1 MDAQTS
7 AYSFRCRDR
16 LLDLSRPVTMGILNA
31 TPDSFYAGSR
41 VRSVDAALQ
50 QAEQMLNEGAAILDI
65 GGASTRPGAEE
76 VPVEEELQR
85 VLPVV
90 EAVRRYFPEAV
101 ISVDTWRAV
110 VAREA
115 LEAGASMVNDV
126 SAGRWDEALLPVVAQ
141 YRCPYILMHA
151 QGRPQTMQVA
161 PLYSEVVHEVLDFFI
176 QKIEHLRT
184 LGIYDIAIDPGFGF
198 GKTLE
203 HNYALLRHLTAFE
216 AVLQL
221 PILVGVSRKSMV
233 CRLLGIKPEAALN
246 GTTALHVLA
255 LLQGARILRVH
266 DVREA
271 IEAIRIVEAY
281 QATDGTAVP

>member
-1 MDAQTS
+1 MDTRNF
-7 AYSFRCRDR
+7 AYSFRCRER
-16 LLDLSRPVTMGILNA
+16 LLDLSHPVAMGILNA

-50 QAEQMLNEGAAILDI
+50 QAEQMLREGAAILDI
-65 GGASTRPGAEE
+65 GGASTRPSAEE
-76 VPVEEELQR
+76 IPVEEELRR
-85 VLPVV
+85 VLPVI
-90 EAVRRYFPEAV
+90 EALQRHFPEA
-101 ISVDTWRAV
+101 ILSVDTWRAT

-115 LEAGASMVNDV
+115 LESGASIVNDV

-151 QGRPQTMQVA
+151 QGTPQTMQVA
-161 PLYSEVVHEVLDFFI
+161 PLYSEVVREVLDFFI
-176 QKIEHLRT
+176 QKIEYLRT

-203 HNYALLRHLTAFE
+203 HNYALLRHVAAFE
-216 AVLQL
+216 PILQL
-221 PILVGVSRKSMV
+221 PIVVGVSRKSMV

-271 IEAIRIVEAY
+271 VEAIRIVAAY
-281 QATDGTAVP
+281 QGQVGER

>member
-1 MDAQTS
+1 
-7 AYSFRCRDR
+7 
-16 LLDLSRPVTMGILNA
+16 MGILNT
-31 TPDSFYAGSR
+31 TPDSFYSGSR

-76 VPVEEELQR
+76 VLAEEELQR

-90 EAVRRYFPEAV
+90 EAVRRHFPEAIV
-101 ISVDTWRAV
+101 SIDTWRAT

-151 QGRPQTMQVA
+151 QGKPQTMQVA
-161 PLYSEVVHEVLDFFI
+161 PLYSEVVQEVLDFFI
-176 QKIEHLRT
+176 QKIAHLQT

-203 HNYALLRHLTAFE
+203 HNYALLQHLATFE
-216 AVLQL
+216 AVLQR

-233 CRLLGIKPEAALN
+233 CRLLGVKPEAALN

-255 LLQGARILRVH
+255 LLQGARVLRVH

-271 IEAIRIVEAY
+271 IEAIRIIEAY
-281 QATDGTAVP
+281 QASGSTATL